1 MSQELVGSCG
11 AVLGSSDYFQKINQG
26 AIFTPFMTS
35 QDGYYYSFAVG
46 QLCSR
51 CAAVIDEI
59 CSDLRSSVPSLSRIP
74 GEHRDNLE
82 KLIANLEETSSFM
95 SPAFTSAGEC
105 RALLTMAEA
114 GGDNGE
120 ILSIWGVDIGSRSY
134 MQSKC
139 SPIFSSTF
147 SDPLASISQTIISD
161 LSGVAEQ
168 IAADIDLG
176 ADQHYY
182 VKDENGESLRKAI
195 QELERCNCNT
205 LSFHGARLNSL
216 CWYQN
221 ISSSSVLAL
230 QKALNK
236 IPGFVTLTEDGVYG
250 EKTSDSYNLLTNEL
264 LHGSFPTLTYI
275 DPLQSAHTGI
285 YVKPKITKQ
294 GQVFSQ
300 LFADGTPWPIFR
312 ADRHPLNGSGTTKVP
327 HLNVDAVDSAPVWQQ
342 SIANAVDHKEI
353 PEEVY
358 NLLKNFDDTAKIVKI
373 GGKILLVAGIIADTI
388 VLGDAIHTDLSDAD
402 QKLGKLTA
410 QTGASIV
417 GSWGGGALGAE
428 AGAYI
433 GAGVG
438 SAIFPGLGTLVGGAV
453 GGLVLG
459 VVGSIGGSALGEW
472 VVDISNIWE

>member
-59 CSDLRSSVPSLSRIP
+59 CSDLRNSASSLSRIP
-74 GEHRDNLE
+74 GDHRDNLE
-82 KLIANLEETSSFM
+82 KLIANLEEASSFM

-105 RALLTMAEA
+105 RALLTMAEV
-114 GGDNGE
+114 GGNNGE

-139 SPIFSSTF
+139 APIFSSIF
-147 SDPLASISQTIISD
+147 ADPLASISQTIISD
-161 LSGVAEQ
+161 LSSVAEQ

-195 QELERCNCNT
+195 QELERCNCNA

-250 EKTSDSYNLLTNEL
+250 EKTSNAYNEL
-264 LHGSFPTLTYI
+264 MNELVRGSVPSLI
-275 DPLQSAHTGI
+275 LINPLQTSRTGI
-285 YVKPKITKQ
+285 DVGIKATKG
-294 GQVFSQ
+294 GQTFSR
-300 LFADGTPWPIFR
+300 LMMDGSNAPLFR
-312 ADRHPLNGSGTTKVP
+312 ADLHPFQGNPSYY
-327 HLNVDAVDSAPVWQQ
+327 HINVSAPNSAPAWQKNLAG
-342 SIANAVDHKEI
+342 SLDHMEI
-353 PEEVY
+353 SEEAY
-358 NLLKNFDDTAKIVKI
+358 QLLKNFDDTAKVIKI
-373 GGKILLVAGIIADTI
+373 GGRILLAAGIMIDALT
-388 VLGDAIHTDLSDAD
+388 LAEAIHSDLNDAD
-402 QKLGKLTA
+402 QKLGKTTV
-410 QTGASIV
+410 QTSASIV
-417 GSWGGGALGAE
+417 GSWSGSFIGAK
-428 AGAYI
+428 AGAMA
-433 GAGVG
+433 GAGIGTV
-438 SAIFPGLGTLVGGAV
+438 ILPGLGTAV
-453 GGLVLG
+453 GGIAGGLILG
-459 VVGSIGGSALGEW
+459 VVGAIGGSAFGEW
-472 VVDISNIWE
+472 LVDISGVWG